1 MSILWYAGRG
11 LQAFMLLAL
20 VAILLK
26 LGDNPYLAGQITGK
40 IFMNLILTE
49 VCIRFSQPKENQS
62 PSGCNIAA
70 GGCLTLLVL
79 GGLAGF
85 VIGIKA
91 AMGAGRPPLAAHS
104 GPNKVYSVKLPEGA
118 TYKKESRMEA
128 LPQGKVK
135 VNGEIWEKGD
145 EGGVMGVA
153 DIPLIRTAA
162 ASTYGGGYRGGMV
175 RRNQGL
181 GRALSDDEVLDAVCQ
196 SQIAA
201 IQGEPGNSKAVN
213 RLGNRGREVDFT
225 VPSKKLQGRILYL
238 WGNRRLYFCLYAS
251 GQTRWDETR
260 ATSVLNSFRFSM
272 VR

>member
-1 MSILWYAGRG
+1 MGFFWYAGRG
-11 LQAFMLLAL
+11 LQAMMLLGA

-26 LGDNPYLAGQITGK
+26 AGDNPFLAGQITGK
-40 IFMNLILTE
+40 LFVSFILTE
-49 VCIRFSQPKENQS
+49 LCIRFSQPKENQS

-79 GGLAGF
+79 AAVGGFA
-85 VIGIKA
+85 VGIKA
-91 AMGAGRPPLAAHS
+91 AMGGGRTPLATHS
-104 GPNKVYSVKLPEGA
+104 GPNKVYTVRLPQGA
-118 TYKKESRMEA
+118 TYKKESRSDA

-162 ASTYGGGYRGGMV
+162 PSSYSRYGTYG
-175 RRNQGL
+175 RNQGL
-181 GRALSDDEVLDAVCQ
+181 GRALSDDEVLDAVCK

-201 IQGEPGNSKAVN
+201 VQGEAGNTKAVN
-213 RLGNRGREVDFT
+213 RLGYRGREVDFA

-238 WGNRRLYFCLYAS
+238 WGNRRLFFCLYAS
-251 GQTRWDETR
+251 EQSRWDEAR
-260 ATSVLNSFRFSM
+260 ATSILSSFRFSM